1 MLPSQE
7 ALLKQPVRTGFIL
20 YYVMDVENKQ
30 EVHAIVADLG
40 QYRCMLRNSP
50 PQRRV
55 YLILEAVETE
65 ESLHGLETFGK
76 AP

>member
-1 MLPSQE
+1 
-7 ALLKQPVRTGFIL
+7 
-20 YYVMDVENKQ
+20 MDVENKQ